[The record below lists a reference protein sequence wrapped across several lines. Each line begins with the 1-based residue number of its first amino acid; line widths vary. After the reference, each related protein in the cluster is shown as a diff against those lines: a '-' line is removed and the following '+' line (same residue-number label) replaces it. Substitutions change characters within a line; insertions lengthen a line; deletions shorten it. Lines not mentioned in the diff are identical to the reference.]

1 MTEAGVAIEE
11 IIYIS
16 TTLSNPDKQ
25 QIVTG
30 WLLLFDAMFGTLH
43 SHVNGLSV
51 PCQTRGEQL
60 REGGRCFYST

>member
-1 MTEAGVAIEE
+1 MTEAGVAIAE

-30 WLLLFDAMFGTLH
+30 WLLLFDAMFGTLC

-51 PCQTRGEQL
+51 CTLSNEGRAARG
-60 REGGRCFYST
+60 RG